1 MEPGSARFRFSSMCC
16 RCCCCCCCSPTPST
30 PYMSPTCIPYNRLTL
45 PPLYRPSRHG
55 DSSPWPVSHAST
67 KPSGT
72 SATSLLY
79 VLDIRVPAED
89 VLVRSAE
96 EDSKV
101 VVSRRRVVAPTVPRL
116 LVGRRE
122 SADALTSLLRSVP
135 YMLGTMY
142 LLRRVMHTLH

>member
-16 RCCCCCCCSPTPST
+16 RCCCCSPTPST
-30 PYMSPTCIPYNRLTL
+30 PYMSPTCIHTL

-79 VLDIRVPAED
+79 VLDIPVPRGGRVGE
-89 VLVRSAE
+89 VSGGKIVRSQ
-96 EDSKV
+96 
-101 VVSRRRVVAPTVPRL
+101 VVSRRRVVAPTVPR
-116 LVGRRE
+116 RPTRI
-122 SADALTSLLRSVP
+122 SRCAHLTTEKCTRL
-135 YMLGTMY
+135 YMLQCTSY
-142 LLRRVMHTLH
+142 AA